1 MKTDEQASPTR
12 ASFADR
18 DATEMGSVSRLAHH
32 DDRGQIDY
40 PSSWYYFGSV
50 KELQRGPLTKELLGR
65 RLVGFITDSGRPGVL
80 SSRCVHMGS
89 DLGGGCVVGETLQ
102 CSLHNWQFG
111 PDGKCTQ
118 IPSSDQLPSF
128 ARQNSFPATIR
139 HGSLYFFLG
148 TEPRFPLPF
157 FDGFEPDEFVVAKP
171 FVEYVQCPWYMIGAN
186 AVDVQHFAIAHDR
199 RMKCAPEVS
208 HPNPNV
214 HRTICHFEVAGHSL
228 GDRITKR
235 FGGADVRLQVTD
247 WSSTMILARSTLAKT
262 ETFGIIS
269 PVPLGPNRTMAH
281 VTVMARAS
289 SGRVKRKLLDP
300 LRSRARRVLIRKFL
314 RSDVDRLTGTD
325 YSPHTLIDID
335 QQFYEYFDWLS
346 GLRSHRT
353 ES

>member
-12 ASFADR
+12 GPYGQDDAPAS
-18 DATEMGSVSRLAHH
+18 GSVSRLDRH
-32 DDRGQIDY
+32 DAPGQIDY
-40 PSSWYYFGSV
+40 PSSWYYFGSE
-50 KELQRGPLTKELLGR
+50 KELQRGPLAKELLGR
-65 RLVGFITDSGRPGVL
+65 RLVGFITGSGRPGVL

-102 CSLHNWQFG
+102 CSLHHWQFG
-111 PDGKCTQ
+111 PDGRCTHIPASDQ
-118 IPSSDQLPSF
+118 IPSF
-128 ARQNSFPATIR
+128 ASQNSFPAAIR
-139 HGSLYFFLG
+139 HGCLYFFLG
-148 TEPRFPLPF
+148 AEPRFPLPF
-157 FDGFEPDEFVVAKP
+157 FEGLEPEEFVVAKP
-171 FVEYVQCPWYMIGAN
+171 FIEYVQCPWYMIGAN

-199 RMKCAPEVS
+199 RMKCAPEVH
-208 HPNPNV
+208 HPNANV
-214 HRTICHFEVAGHSL
+214 HRTICNFEVAGNSL

-289 SGRVKRKLLDP
+289 SGVLRRKLLDP
-300 LRSRARRVLIRKFL
+300 FRSRVRRLLIRKFL
-314 RSDVDRLTGTD
+314 RSDVDRLTGAD

-335 QQFYEYFDWLS
+335 QQFSEYFDWLN